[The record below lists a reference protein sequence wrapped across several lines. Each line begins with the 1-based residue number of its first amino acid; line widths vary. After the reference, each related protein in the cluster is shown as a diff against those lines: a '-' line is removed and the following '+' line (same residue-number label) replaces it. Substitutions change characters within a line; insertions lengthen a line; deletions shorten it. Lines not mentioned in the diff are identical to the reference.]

1 MSRKIAL
8 KRLTASDLTFFRWH
22 FENSPTGG
30 NQKSINLN
38 RGVFIDQLYPALPA
52 APQALSGRL
61 PIDLYLYGPGLTGEL
76 NIQRKIIKGGSY
88 KNWRLNGE
96 FVEEQ
101 QTRFQPLAPDDF
113 VLFEFIGEIVPDQAR
128 ALFVGRAVA
137 ADLPLFNAM
146 STFLPA
152 APRAMRT
159 VTVEQLADLIRSATG
174 LAPDHPA
181 HEFML
186 DADLED
192 AAQGGQQGVIRLRR
206 RRARRTIT
214 LDDLRRARVRA
225 EQNGERGEQFVNEHF
240 DGRLASGAITSFTWT
255 SLNDPLSPFD
265 FEVNEPAGNFRLDV
279 KATDGEFDRRIHV
292 SFSELLAMAEPGVRY
307 DLYRVY
313 NMDGETAALRI
324 APDMRTWAQG
334 VLAVLGGLTAGVGVD
349 GVSVDPR
356 TLHFASRPIT
366 LRLTADE

>member
-1 MSRKIAL
+1 MSRRIAL
-8 KRLTASDLTFFRWH
+8 KRLTASDLSFFRWH
-22 FENSPTGG
+22 FENTPTGG

-38 RGVFIDQLYPALPA
+38 RGVFIDQLYPALPD

-96 FVEEQ
+96 FVQEQ
-101 QTRFQPLAPDDF
+101 QQRFEPLAPDDF
-113 VLFEFIGEIVPDQAR
+113 VLLEFIGEIVPDQAR
-128 ALFVGRAVA
+128 ALFVAKAVA
-137 ADLPLFNAM
+137 QDMPLYNVM

-159 VTVEQLADLIRSATG
+159 VTVEQLTDLLRAATG
-174 LAPDHPA
+174 LATDHPA

-192 AAQGGQQGVIRLRR
+192 AAQGGQQGIIQLRR

-225 EQNGERGEQFVNEHF
+225 EQNGERGEHFVNEYL
-240 DGRLASGAITSFTWT
+240 DGRLESGTVTGYTWV
-255 SLNDPLSPFD
+255 SLNDPLAPYD
-265 FEVNEPAGNFRLDV
+265 FEVSDPAGDFRLDV

-292 SFSELLAMAEPGVRY
+292 SYGELQAMTELGIRY
-307 DLYRVY
+307 DLYRVF
-313 NMDGETAALRI
+313 NMDGDTASLRV
-324 APDMRTWAQG
+324 AADMREWG
-334 VLAVLGGLTAGVGVD
+334 KRVLSTLGDLEAGVGVD

-356 TLHFASRPIT
+356 TLHFAEVIN
-366 LRLTADE
+366 LRLTEEV